1 MSTTESPDPANP
13 TDPTDPAGVADAAT
27 ADVLVVGGGPAGLSA
42 AVALSR
48 SLRRV
53 IVVDAGHPRNAPAD
67 GAHNV
72 LGQEGVPPLEL
83 LAAGR
88 REAEGYGARFLD
100 DRAVTARRADDG
112 FQVTLATG
120 GVVRARRLLLATGL
134 ADGLPDLPGVR
145 EHWGRSVLHCPYCHG
160 WEVRGRRI
168 AVLGTGPHATHQA
181 QMFRQLSEDV
191 TLLRHTM
198 PAPDEDTLE
207 QLSARGIAVVDG
219 PVARLLDGEDGA
231 LRAVLL
237 EDGTELPA
245 DAVVVGPRFVARAEL
260 YEQLG
265 GSRTDHPLGSHIAV
279 DAQGRTGIDGVWA
292 AGNTADLAAMVTVA
306 SAAGLMAGAALNA
319 DLIAEETAA
328 AVRAARAG

>member
-1 MSTTESPDPANP
+1 MSTTA
-13 TDPTDPAGVADAAT
+13 TDGSATDGT
-27 ADVLVVGGGPAGLSA
+27 SADVLIVGGGPAGLSA

-53 IVVDAGHPRNAPAD
+53 VVVDAGHPRNAPAD

-72 LGQEGVPPLEL
+72 LGREGVPPLEL

-88 REAEGYGARFLD
+88 REAEGYGARILD
-100 DRAVTARRADDG
+100 DRAVTARRSGDG
-112 FQVTLATG
+112 FRVTLAAG
-120 GVVRARRLLLATGL
+120 GTVRARRLLLATGL
-134 ADGLPDLPGVR
+134 TDELPGLPGVR
-145 EHWGRSVLHCPYCHG
+145 EHWGSGVLHCPYCHG

-181 QMFRQLSEDV
+181 QMFRQLSDDV

-198 PAPDEDTLE
+198 PAPDEETLA
-207 QLSARGIAVVDG
+207 QLSARGIAIVDG
-219 PVARLLDGEDGA
+219 PAARLLDDEEGA

-237 EDGTELPA
+237 QDGRELPA
-245 DAVVVGPRFVARAEL
+245 DAVVVGPRFAARTDL

-265 GSRTDHPLGSHIAV
+265 GSPTDHPLGSHVAA
-279 DAQGRTGIDGVWA
+279 DAQGRTEIDGVWA

-328 AVRAARAG
+328 AVRAAREG